1 MENSKKVIKV
11 FTTRQDTVFGATF
24 MSLAPEHPL
33 AITLS
38 KGTPQ
43 EQTVQEFVERMR
55 RQDKIDRTA
64 ETTEKEGVFTGAY
77 CQNPM
82 TRARM
87 PIFVANFVLM
97 EYGTGAVMAVPT
109 HDQRDFE
116 FAKKFGLPLIV
127 VVQPE
132 DRMLDAN
139 TMTEAYE
146 GEGFLVNSGQ
156 FNGVSSVKAREMIAQ
171 YLDEKGL
178 GGKRTSYRLRDW
190 GISRQRYWGAPIPIV
205 YCDRCGAVPVPEKD
219 LPVVLPF
226 NVEITGMGQS
236 PLSGL
241 KEFVETR
248 CPTCG
253 GSGRR
258 ETDTMDTFVESS
270 WYFDRFACPDYDQG
284 PLEKKR
290 VDYWMP
296 VDQYIGGIEHAIL
309 HLLYSRFFTRV
320 LKEMGWV
327 GVDEPFTNLL
337 TQGMVCKE
345 VYECPKDGYLFPS
358 EVEGQGESI
367 RCQKCGSQISI
378 GRLEK
383 MSKSK
388 KNVVDPEYL
397 IEKYGADTAR
407 MFCLFASPPEKDL
420 DWSDQGVEGSARFL
434 NRVWRL
440 FYEQHPHLQNVKP
453 LPFGTVLE
461 GDQKSLRQKTHKTIQ
476 KVIDD
481 IERFH
486 FNTAISAVME
496 LVNEIYVS
504 EVKDRTD
511 EVSKRVI
518 REAIET
524 VVILLSPFVPHFAEE
539 LWEALGNQE
548 SIIKTRWPD
557 YDPEAVLEDQI
568 LIVIQ
573 INGKLRD
580 RMTIPISYGEEE
592 VKAWALKSERI
603 RKLVEGKEIKRVVL
617 VPKKLVN
624 IVC

>member
-1 MENSKKVIKV
+1 
-11 FTTRQDTVFGATF
+11 TA
-24 MSLAPEHPL
+24 
-33 AITLS
+33 
-38 KGTPQ
+38 Q
-43 EQTVQEFVERMR
+43 EQAVREFVEKMR
-55 RQDKIDRTA
+55 RQDKMKRTA
-64 ETTEKEGVFTGAY
+64 ETAEKEGVFTGGY
-77 CQNPM
+77 CLNPM
-82 TRARM
+82 TKARM

-116 FAKKFGLPLIV
+116 FAKKFRLPLIV

-132 DRMLDAN
+132 GQALDAQ
-139 TMTEAYE
+139 TMKEAYE

-156 FNGVSSVKAREMIAQ
+156 FNGIDSVKAREKIAQ

-178 GGKRTSYRLRDW
+178 GGGRISYRLRDW
-190 GISRQRYWGAPIPIV
+190 GISRQRYWGAPIPII
-205 YCDRCGAVPVPEKD
+205 YCDRCGTVPVPEKD

-226 NVEITGMGQS
+226 NVEITGTGES
-236 PLSGL
+236 PLKGV

-248 CPTCG
+248 CPKCG
-253 GSGRR
+253 GPGRR

-270 WYFDRFACPDYDQG
+270 WYFDRFASPDYDQG
-284 PLEKKR
+284 PLDKNR

-320 LKEMGWV
+320 LREMGWV
-327 GVDEPFTNLL
+327 SVDEPFTNLL

-345 VYECPKDGYLFPS
+345 VYECPNDGYLFPD
-358 EVEGQGESI
+358 EVERQGESI
-367 RCQKCGSQISI
+367 RCLKCGEQVFI

-388 KNVVDPEYL
+388 RNVVDPEYL
-397 IEKYGADTAR
+397 VEKYGADTAR

-440 FYEQHPHLQNVKP
+440 FYEHHHHFQHVKP
-453 LPFGTVLE
+453 LPFGTILD
-461 GDQKSLRQKTHKTIQ
+461 GDRKSLRQKVHKTIK
-476 KVIDD
+476 KVTDD

-486 FNTAISAVME
+486 LNTAISAVME

-504 EVKDRTD
+504 EIRDDRD
-511 EVSKRVI
+511 NGSRRVM
-518 REAIET
+518 REAVET

-539 LWEALGNQE
+539 LWEALGNRE
-548 SIIKTRWPD
+548 SVIKIPWPD
-557 YDPEAVLEDQI
+557 YDPEAVLEEEI

-573 INGKLRD
+573 VNGKLRD
-580 RMTIPISYGEEE
+580 RMTIPAWYGEEE

-603 RKLVEGKEIKRVVL
+603 RKLVEGKEIKRVIL

>member
-1 MENSKKVIKV
+1 
-11 FTTRQDTVFGATF
+11 
-24 MSLAPEHPL
+24 
-33 AITLS
+33 
-38 KGTPQ
+38 
-43 EQTVQEFVERMR
+43 
-55 RQDKIDRTA
+55 
-64 ETTEKEGVFTGAY
+64 
-77 CQNPM
+77 
-82 TRARM
+82 
-87 PIFVANFVLM
+87 M

-132 DRMLDAN
+132 DRKLDAN

-146 GEGFLVNSGQ
+146 GEGSLVNSGQ
-156 FNGVSSVKAREMIAQ
+156 FNGVYSVKAREMIAQ
-171 YLDEKGL
+171 DLGEKRL
-178 GGKRTSYRLRDW
+178 GGKRVSYRLRDW

-205 YCDRCGAVPVPEKD
+205 YCSRCGTVPVPEKD

-226 NVEITGMGQS
+226 NVEITGMGRS

-248 CPTCG
+248 CPQCG
-253 GSGRR
+253 GPGRR

-270 WYFDRFACPDYDQG
+270 WYFDRFACPDYDKG
-284 PLEKKR
+284 PLDKKR

-320 LKEMGWV
+320 LKGMGWV

-345 VYECPKDGYLFPS
+345 VYECPKDGYLYPD
-358 EVEGQGESI
+358 EVEEPGETI
-367 RCQKCGSQISI
+367 RCRKCGSPISI

-440 FYEQHPHLQNVKP
+440 FFEQHLRAQNLKP
-453 LPFGTVLE
+453 FPFGTALE
-461 GDQKSLRQKTHKTIQ
+461 GDQKSLRQKIHKAIK
-476 KVIDD
+476 KVTED

-486 FNTAISAVME
+486 FNTGISAIME

-504 EVKDRTD
+504 AVKDRPD
-511 EVSKRVI
+511 EISRRVV
-518 REAIET
+518 RESLET
-524 VVILLSPFVPHFAEE
+524 VAVLLSPFVPHFSEE
-539 LWEALGNQE
+539 LWEALGNRD
-548 SIIKTRWPD
+548 SIIKTRWPE
-557 YDPEAVLEDQI
+557 YDPEAVLEEEI

-573 INGKLRD
+573 VNGRVRD
-580 RMTIPISYGEEE
+580 RMTLPVSYGEEE
-592 VKAWALKSERI
+592 VKTWALRSDRI
-603 RKLVEGKEIKRVVL
+603 RKLVEGKEIKRVIL